1 VTRRPYRLTPL
12 RPVLRVVLDDRMPLD
27 RRLERELRVR
37 ELARKVAVV
46 AFLVACAGVPALL
59 AAGAAVALRWMGR

>member
-12 RPVLRVVLDDRMPLD
+12 PPPLRVVLDDRIPLD

-37 ELARKVAVV
+37 ELARKVSLVV
-46 AFLVACAGVPALL
+46 VLVACAGVPALV